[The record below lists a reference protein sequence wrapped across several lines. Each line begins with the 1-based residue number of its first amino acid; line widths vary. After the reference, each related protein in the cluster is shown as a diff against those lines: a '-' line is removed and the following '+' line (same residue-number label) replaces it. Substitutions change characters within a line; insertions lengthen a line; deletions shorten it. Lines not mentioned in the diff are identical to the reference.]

1 MSVHSGMRE
10 RPAAAPHATIESLR
24 TAFFPHTAPGDH
36 AAADAVVREHLD
48 LATRRLPGTDIVQFL
63 SAGRLPAVL
72 VVTDD
77 APLLVDTLS
86 GVVESGEAVIT
97 RLLHP
102 VVPVIRD
109 ETGTLVD
116 VAADR
121 TEATIESW
129 IRFEL
134 AAPMEDSRAEQLQA
148 DLAQALTALRN
159 IAADRPAALERV
171 RQAAAT
177 LAAAPSVS
185 APWDPRELADGID
198 LLGWFGDGHFTF
210 LGYHYQGLGAD
221 VADEL
226 GMFRTTR
233 STVDQESAT
242 QSPVAVVQGPE
253 FPTSCRGLHPHLIRV
268 PEIGETG
275 VVLGEHRFLGVFT
288 VTALHENVLDIP
300 VLGRRVREVITR
312 AGYRLDSHT
321 GRTLLEIIQDLP
333 RPQLFALDVDTLH
346 RTVVAVLGAA
356 ERKEL
361 LVFLRAADDRRS
373 LSALVYLPR
382 DRYTTAVRTG
392 MRRALLEH
400 FPGTA
405 IDHTVRV
412 TENPLAL
419 VHFTLRAGGDQVL
432 DAHEDWNVLEE
443 QVRSRLA
450 AVCRS
455 WDDAL
460 HDHLRECAGV
470 PATVGASYT
479 HRLPASY
486 QHDFSA
492 ERAAADI
499 SRLEALAAGAV
510 DVALTTRPAGDH
522 TELRFTLYVAGERV
536 SLSDILPIL
545 HSLGVEVL
553 DERPYPVTRPDG
565 LSTWIYE
572 FTLRSAGPSDVTAT
586 VARESQSAEPGTLAR
601 RFCDTFVAAWSG
613 AAEVDSFNALV
624 TRVGLTWTEAAL
636 LRAHAKYLRQI
647 GFPYSTRRIAAVLV
661 DNPRTCAA
669 LIELFTALFDPAA
682 DQSRDSTAVAEQI
695 GGAIEEVVSLE
706 ADRILRAYLDL
717 MRATVRTNYYRNGD
731 GVRRSPALALKL
743 EPGELSQLPQPR
755 PRFEVFVYSPHVEG
769 VHLRCG
775 AVSRGG
781 LRWSD
786 RREDF
791 RTEILG
797 LVKAQ
802 AVKNAVIVPVG
813 AKGGFVVKRPPAATG
828 DPVADREAFR
838 AVGIGCYRAFIGAL
852 LDVTDNVHPE
862 TGATVPPTGVV
873 RRDGDDPYLVVAADK
888 GTATFSDDAN
898 AVAAEYGFWLGD
910 AFASGGSVGYDH
922 KAMGITAKG
931 AWESVKRH
939 FREMGVDTQTQDF
952 TVAGVGDMS
961 GDVFG
966 NGMLLSEHIRLVA
979 AFDHR
984 HIFVDPNPDP
994 AASHRERAR
1003 LFALP
1008 RSSWNDYDTDR
1019 ISTGGGVFDRT
1030 AKSVPVSAEMR
1041 EALGLDSTVTR
1052 LSPQDLIR
1060 AILCAPVDLLWNG
1073 GIGTYVKAARET
1085 HLEVGDK
1092 ANDGVRADAGQVR
1105 ARVIGEGGNL
1115 GVTALGRI
1123 EFSLGGGRINTDA
1136 LDNSA
1141 GVDCSD
1147 HEVNIKI
1154 LLDGLVSTGRI
1165 EPEARNRLLQNMTDD
1180 VETLVLA
1187 GNVDQ
1192 NALLGTSR
1200 ATAAAKLRVHARQIR
1215 ALEAQRGLDRTL
1227 EALPDEDELERRGK
1241 QGRGLTSPELATL
1254 TAHVKLALKSDL
1266 LAGDLVDGDAFTDRL
1281 LGYFPARLQKDYPDA
1296 IRTHRLRREI
1306 IATVITNEVVDAGGI
1321 TYVFRLCEDT
1331 GASAVDAVRAYAAA
1345 SAIADLPATI
1355 SRIHT
1360 DAPNTA
1366 VSDAMMAEVRRLLDR
1381 LSRWLL
1387 HHRPQPLAIGA
1398 EITRYGKA
1406 FEHLLPKVA
1415 GWLQGPDAQIVETR
1429 AAGMQALDAQP
1440 EHATAIVSLLH
1451 AFCVMDII
1459 DVADLEGRA
1468 LDEAAELYYTLN
1480 AHLGLDHL
1488 LTAIS
1493 GLDDT
1498 DRWNALARL
1507 ALRDE
1512 VYGSMRLLCLDV
1524 LSGSASAETA
1534 AEKIVDWEAT
1544 NTSRLARARSILTEI
1559 FAVHPADLSTLSVA
1573 ARQVRTMVGRAGT
1586 GRSTN

>member
-1 MSVHSGMRE
+1 M
-10 RPAAAPHATIESLR
+10 
-24 TAFFPHTAPGDH
+24 
-36 AAADAVVREHLD
+36 REHLD
-48 LATRRLPGTDIVQFL
+48 VATRRLPGTDIVHL
-63 SAGRLPAVL
+63 HSAGRVPAVL
-72 VVTDD
+72 IVTDD
-77 APLLVDTLS
+77 MPLLVDTLG
-86 GVVESGEAVIT
+86 GVVESGGAVIS

-109 ETGTLVD
+109 ETGTLLD
-116 VAADR
+116 VGADR
-121 TEATIESW
+121 PESTSESW
-129 IRFEL
+129 MRFEL
-134 AAPMEDSRAEQLQA
+134 AAPMQDSRAEQLQA

-159 IAADRPAALERV
+159 IAADLPATLERV
-171 RQAAAT
+171 QRVAAT
-177 LAAAPSVS
+177 LAATPSVS
-185 APWDPRELADGID
+185 TPWNQRELSDSVD
-198 LLGWFGDGHFTF
+198 LLGWFGNGNFTF
-210 LGYHYQGLGAD
+210 LGYHYQGRGAD
-221 VADEL
+221 IADEL
-226 GMFRTTR
+226 GVFRTTR
-233 STVDQESAT
+233 FPVDPDSVMQA
-242 QSPVAVVQGPE
+242 PVAVIPGPE
-253 FPTSCRGLHPHLIRV
+253 FPPSSRGLRPHLITV
-268 PEIGETG
+268 PDLGETG
-275 VVLGEHRFLGVFT
+275 AVLGEHRFLGVFT
-288 VTALHENVLDIP
+288 VNALHENVLDIP
-300 VLGRRVREVITR
+300 VLAHRVREVITR

-321 GRTLLEIIQDLP
+321 GRTLLEIIQDHP
-333 RPQLFALDVDTLH
+333 RPELFALDVDTLH

-356 ERKEL
+356 ERKDL
-361 LVFLRAADDRRS
+361 LLFLRPSDDRRS

-392 MRRALLEH
+392 MQRALLER

-405 IDHTVRV
+405 VDHTVRV

-419 VHFTLRAGGDQVL
+419 VHFTLRANDDQAL
-432 DAHEDWNVLEE
+432 DVHSEWSVVEE

-450 AVCRS
+450 AVCRG
-455 WDDAL
+455 WDDGL
-460 HDHLRECAGV
+460 HDHLRECTGV
-470 PATVGASYT
+470 PESVGTSYI

-486 QHDFSA
+486 KHDFTA
-492 ERAAADI
+492 PRAAADI
-499 SRLEALAAGAV
+499 ARLEALAAGGV
-510 DVALTTRPAGDH
+510 DVALHTRPAGDH

-536 SLSDILPIL
+536 SLSGILPIL

-553 DERPYPVTRPDG
+553 DERPYPVTRPGG

-572 FTLRSAGPSDVTAT
+572 FSLYHDESVAVTAT
-586 VARESQSAEPGTLAR
+586 VDAERDTETPDTLAR

-624 TRVGLTWTEAAL
+624 ARVGLTWTEAAL
-636 LRAHAKYLRQI
+636 LRAYARYLRQI
-647 GFPYSTRRIAAVLV
+647 GFPYSTERVAAVLA
-661 DNPRTCAA
+661 DNPGTCAA
-669 LIELFTALFDPAA
+669 LIDLFTALFDPTP
-682 DQSRDSTAVAEQI
+682 DSGRDGTALAERI

-717 MRATVRTNYYRNGD
+717 MLATVRTNYYRTGH

-743 EPGELSQLPQPR
+743 EPGALSQLPQPR

-769 VHLRCG
+769 VHLRYG
-775 AVSRGG
+775 AVARGG

-813 AKGGFVVKRPPAATG
+813 AKGGFVVARPPAATG
-828 DPVADREAFR
+828 DPVADRDAFR

-862 TGATVPPTGVV
+862 TGATVPPAGVV

-939 FREMGVDTQTQDF
+939 FREMGVDTQNEDF
-952 TVAGVGDMS
+952 TVVGVGDMS

-994 AASHRERAR
+994 AMSYRERAR

-1008 RSSWNDYDTDR
+1008 RSSWVDYDADR

-1041 EALGLDSTVTR
+1041 EALGLTSTVTR

-1092 ANDGVRADAGQVR
+1092 ANDGVRVDAGQVR
-1105 ARVIGEGGNL
+1105 AKVIGEGGNL
-1115 GVTALGRI
+1115 GATALGRI
-1123 EFSLGGGRINTDA
+1123 EFALAGGRINTDA

-1165 EPEARNRLLQNMTDD
+1165 DPDARNRLLQNMTED
-1180 VETLVLA
+1180 VEKLVLA

-1215 ALEAQRGLDRTL
+1215 ALETQRGLDRTL

-1254 TAHVKLALKSDL
+1254 TAHVKLALKADL

-1281 LGYFPARLQKDYPDA
+1281 LAYFPDRLRKDYPDA

-1306 IATVITNEVVDAGGI
+1306 IATGITNEVVDTGGI

-1345 SAIADLPATI
+1345 SAIADLPALM
-1355 SRIHT
+1355 SRIRT
-1360 DAPNTA
+1360 GAPNTA
-1366 VSDAMMAEVRRLLDR
+1366 VSDAMTAEVRRLLDR

-1398 EITRYGKA
+1398 EITRYGTA
-1406 FEHLLPKVA
+1406 FEHLLPKVP
-1415 GWLQGPDAQIVETR
+1415 GWLQGPDAEVVRTR
-1429 AAGMQALDAQP
+1429 AAQLVARGAD
-1440 EHATAIVSLLH
+1440 ERHATTVLSLLH
-1451 AFCVMDII
+1451 GFCAMDII

-1468 LDEAAELYYTLN
+1468 LDEVAELYYTLN

-1498 DRWNALARL
+1498 GRWNALARL
-1507 ALRDE
+1507 ALRDD

-1524 LSGSASAETA
+1524 LSGSASAETP
-1534 AEKIVDWEAT
+1534 AEKITDWEAT
-1544 NTSRLARARSILTEI
+1544 NTARLARARSILTEI
-1559 FAVHPADLSTLSVA
+1559 FSADPADLSTLSVA

-1586 GRSTN
+1586 GRSTD

>member
-1 MSVHSGMRE
+1 MSAHSGIRE
-10 RPAAAPHATIESLR
+10 RSAAALPATLESLR
-24 TAFFPHTAPGDH
+24 TVFFPHTSPGDH
-36 AAADAVVREHLD
+36 GAADTVVREHVD
-48 LATRRLPGTDIVQFL
+48 LATRRLPGADIVHCHP
-63 SAGRLPAVL
+63 AGPLPAVL

-77 APLLVDTLS
+77 MPLLVDTLS
-86 GVVESGEAVIT
+86 GVVESGGAVIT

-102 VVPVIRD
+102 VVPAIRD
-109 ETGTLVD
+109 ETGTLID
-116 VAADR
+116 VGADR
-121 TEATIESW
+121 IESTSESW
-129 IRFEL
+129 MRFEL
-134 AAPMEDSRAEQLQA
+134 AAPMEDSRAGQLRA

-159 IAADRPAALERV
+159 IAADLPATRERV
-171 RQAAAT
+171 EQVAAT
-177 LAAAPSVS
+177 LAAATSVP
-185 APWDPRELADGID
+185 APWDREELADSVD
-198 LLGWFGDGHFTF
+198 LLRWFGDGNVTF
-210 LGYHYQGLGAD
+210 LGYHYQGRGTD
-221 VADEL
+221 ITDEL
-226 GMFRTTR
+226 GVFRTTGF
-233 STVDQESAT
+233 TVDPDRAT
-242 QSPVAVVQGPE
+242 QSLVAVAQGPE
-253 FPTSCRGLHPHLIRV
+253 FPPSSGGLHPHLITV
-268 PEIGETG
+268 PDIGETG
-275 VVLGEHRFLGVFT
+275 AALGEHRFLGVFT

-300 VLGRRVREVITR
+300 VLAHRVRDVITK

-321 GRTLLEIIQDLP
+321 GQTLLDIIQDHP
-333 RPQLFALDVDTLH
+333 RPELFALDVDTLH
-346 RTVVAVLGAA
+346 RTVVSVLGAT
-356 ERKEL
+356 EREDL
-361 LVFLRAADDRRS
+361 LLFLRPAGDHRS

-392 MRRALLEH
+392 MQRTLLEQ

-419 VHFTLRAGGDQVL
+419 VHFSLRAGDDQVL
-432 DAHEDWNVLEE
+432 DDHADWSVVEE
-443 QVRSRLA
+443 QVRARLA
-450 AVCRS
+450 TVCRS

-460 HDHLRECAGV
+460 HDHLRDVTAV
-470 PATVGASYT
+470 PASVGAGYM

-486 QHDFSA
+486 KHDFTA
-492 ERAAADI
+492 DRAAADI
-499 SRLEALAAGAV
+499 VRLQALAAGAV
-510 DVALTTRPAGDH
+510 DVALHTRPVGEH

-536 SLSDILPIL
+536 SLSEILPIL

-572 FTLRSAGPSDVTAT
+572 FTLRPAGPADVTAT
-586 VARESQSAEPGTLAR
+586 VAAELHSAQPGTLAR

-624 TRVGLTWTEAAL
+624 ARVGLTWTEAAL
-636 LRAHAKYLRQI
+636 LRAYAKYLRQI
-647 GFPYSTRRIAAVLV
+647 GFPYSATSIAAVLA

-669 LIELFTALFDPAA
+669 LIDLFTALFDPTG
-682 DQSRDSTAVAEQI
+682 DPSRDSTAIAEQI

-717 MRATVRTNYYRNGD
+717 MRATVRTNYYRTGD
-731 GVRRSPALALKL
+731 GVRRSPALSLKL
-743 EPGELSQLPQPR
+743 EPSALSQLPQPR

-769 VHLRCG
+769 VHLRYG
-775 AVSRGG
+775 AVARGG

-813 AKGGFVVKRPPAATG
+813 AKGGFVVTRPPAPTG
-828 DPVADREAFR
+828 DPVADRDASR
-838 AVGIGCYRAFIGAL
+838 AAGVECYRAFIGAL

-862 TGATVPPTGVV
+862 TGATVPPAAVV

-888 GTATFSDDAN
+888 GTATFSDEAN

-939 FREMGVDTQTQDF
+939 FREMGIDTQNQDF

-994 AASHRERAR
+994 VTSYRERAR
-1003 LFALP
+1003 LFELP
-1008 RSSWNDYDTDR
+1008 RSSWTDYDTAR
-1019 ISTGGGVFDRT
+1019 ISAGGGVFDRT

-1060 AILCAPVDLLWNG
+1060 AILRAPVDLMWNG

-1092 ANDGVRADAGQVR
+1092 ANDGVRVDAGQVR
-1105 ARVIGEGGNL
+1105 ATVIGEGGNL

-1123 EFSLGGGRINTDA
+1123 EFALDGGRINTDA

-1154 LLDGLVSTGRI
+1154 LLDGLVATGRI
-1165 EPEARNRLLQNMTDD
+1165 DPNTRNRLLQEMTDD
-1180 VETLVLA
+1180 VERLVLA
-1187 GNVDQ
+1187 DNVDQ
-1192 NALLGTSR
+1192 NALLGTGR
-1200 ATAAAKLRVHARQIR
+1200 VTAAGKLRVHARQIR

-1227 EALPDEDELERRGK
+1227 EALPGEDELERRGK
-1241 QGRGLTSPELATL
+1241 QGHGLTSPELATL
-1254 TAHVKLALKSDL
+1254 TAHVKLALKADL

-1281 LGYFPARLQKDYPDA
+1281 LGYFPARLREDYPDA

-1306 IATVITNEVVDAGGI
+1306 IATVITNEVVDTGGI

-1331 GASAVDAVRAYAAA
+1331 GASTVDAVRAFAAA
-1345 SAIADLPATI
+1345 SAIADLPALIRGIRTG
-1355 SRIHT
+1355 
-1360 DAPNTA
+1360 APNTA
-1366 VSDAMMAEVRRLLDR
+1366 VSDAMMSEVRRLLDR

-1387 HHRPQPLAIGA
+1387 NHRPQPLAIGA
-1398 EITRYGKA
+1398 EITRYGRA
-1406 FEHLLPKVA
+1406 FECLLPKVS
-1415 GWLQGPDAQIVETR
+1415 GWLQGPDAVVVRTR
-1429 AAGMQALDAQP
+1429 TEQLVARGAD
-1440 EHATAIVSLLH
+1440 EHHATAVLSLLH
-1451 AFCVMDII
+1451 GFCAMDII
-1459 DVADLEGRA
+1459 DIADLENRE
-1468 LDEAAELYYTLN
+1468 LDEVAELYYTLN

-1498 DRWNALARL
+1498 DRWNGLARL
-1507 ALRDE
+1507 ALRDD

-1534 AEKIVDWEAT
+1534 AEKIADWEAT

-1559 FAVHPADLSTLSVA
+1559 FAAHPADLATLSVA

-1586 GRSTN
+1586 GQPNN

>member
-1 MSVHSGMRE
+1 MSVHSGKRE
-10 RPAAAPHATIESLR
+10 GPAAAIPATLESLR

-36 AAADAVVREHLD
+36 AAADTVVREHLD
-48 LATRRLPGTDIVQFL
+48 LAARRLPGTDIVHYH
-63 SAGRLPAVL
+63 SAGRLPVVL
-72 VVTDD
+72 IVTDD
-77 APLLVDTLS
+77 MPLLVDALS
-86 GVVESGEAVIT
+86 GVVESGEGMIT

-109 ETGTLVD
+109 ETGTLLD
-116 VAADR
+116 VAADLQ
-121 TEATIESW
+121 EATTESW
-129 IRFEL
+129 MRFEL

-159 IAADRPAALERV
+159 IAADLPATLERV
-171 RQAAAT
+171 QRVAAS
-177 LAAAPSVS
+177 LAAASSVP
-185 APWDPRELADGID
+185 APWTRQELTDSVD
-198 LLGWFGDGHFTF
+198 LLGWLRDGNFTF
-210 LGYHYQGLGAD
+210 LGYHFQGRGAD
-221 VADEL
+221 TADEL
-226 GMFRTTR
+226 GAFRTTPVTITLEA
-233 STVDQESAT
+233 ST
-242 QSPVAVVQGPE
+242 QSLLTVAQAPE
-253 FPTSCRGLHPHLIRV
+253 FPTSSPGLHPHLITV
-268 PEIGETG
+268 PEIGDTG
-275 VVLGEHRFLGVFT
+275 AVLGEHRFLGLFT

-300 VLGRRVREVITR
+300 ALSDRVREVITR

-321 GRTLLEIIQDLP
+321 GRTLLEIVQAYP
-333 RPQLFALDVDTLH
+333 RPELFALDVDTLH
-346 RTVVAVLGAA
+346 RTAVAVLGAA
-356 ERKEL
+356 ERKDL
-361 LVFLRAADDRRS
+361 LLFLRPADDNRS

-392 MRRALLEH
+392 MQRALLEQ

-405 IDHTVRV
+405 VDHTVRV

-419 VHFTLRAGGDQVL
+419 VHFTLRTRTDAAL
-432 DAHEDWNVLEE
+432 DVHSDWSVVEE

-450 AVCRS
+450 VVCRS

-470 PATVGASYT
+470 PASVGVSYT
-479 HRLPASY
+479 HRLPATY
-486 QHDFSA
+486 KHDFTA
-492 ERAAADI
+492 PRAAADI
-499 SRLEALAAGAV
+499 ARLEALAAGAV
-510 DVALTTRPAGDH
+510 DVALSTRPAGDH

-572 FTLRSAGPSDVTAT
+572 FTLRSAGPGDISAT
-586 VARESQSAEPGTLAR
+586 VAGEQHSAEPGTLAR
-601 RFCDTFVAAWSG
+601 RFCDAFVAAWSG
-613 AAEVDSFNALV
+613 TAEVDSFNALV
-624 TRVGLTWTEAAL
+624 ASVGLTWTEVAL
-636 LRAHAKYLRQI
+636 LRAYAKYLRQI
-647 GFPYSTRRIAAVLV
+647 GFPYSTKRIAAVLA

-669 LIELFTALFDPAA
+669 LIDLFTALFDPAA
-682 DQSRDSTAVAEQI
+682 DPSLDSTAIAEQI
-695 GGAIEEVVSLE
+695 GGAVEEVVSLE

-717 MRATVRTNYYRNGD
+717 MRATVRTNYYRTGD

-743 EPGELSQLPQPR
+743 EPVVLSQLPQPR
-755 PRFEVFVYSPHVEG
+755 PRFEVFVYSPRVEG
-769 VHLRCG
+769 VHLRFG
-775 AVSRGG
+775 AVARGG

-813 AKGGFVVKRPPAATG
+813 AKGGFVVTRPPAPTG
-828 DPVADREAFR
+828 DPVVDREAFR
-838 AVGIGCYRAFIGAL
+838 AAAVECYRAFIGAL

-862 TGATVPPTGVV
+862 TGATVPPTGVL

-888 GTATFSDDAN
+888 GTATFSDEAN

-939 FREMGVDTQTQDF
+939 FREMGLDTQNQDF

-994 AASHRERAR
+994 VTSYRERTR

-1008 RSSWNDYDTDR
+1008 RSSWDDYDTDR
-1019 ISTGGGVFDRT
+1019 ISTGGGVFDRA

-1092 ANDGVRADAGQVR
+1092 ANDGVRVDAGQVR
-1105 ARVIGEGGNL
+1105 AKVIGEGGNL
-1115 GVTALGRI
+1115 GATALGRI
-1123 EFSLGGGRINTDA
+1123 EFALAGGRINTDA

-1147 HEVNIKI
+1147 HEVNLKI
-1154 LLDGLVSTGRI
+1154 LLDGLVSIGRI
-1165 EPEARNRLLQNMTDD
+1165 DPDARNRLLQSMTDD
-1180 VETLVLA
+1180 VEKLVLA
-1187 GNVDQ
+1187 DNVDQ

-1227 EALPDEDELERRGK
+1227 EALPGEDELERRGT

-1254 TAHVKLALKSDL
+1254 TAHVKLALKADL

-1281 LGYFPARLQKDYPDA
+1281 LGYFPARLREDYPDA

-1306 IATVITNEVVDAGGI
+1306 IATVITNEVVDTGGI

-1331 GASAVDAVRAYAAA
+1331 GASAVDAVRAYTAA
-1345 SAIADLPATI
+1345 SAIADLPALI
-1355 SRIHT
+1355 SRIRT
-1360 DAPNTA
+1360 GTPNAA
-1366 VSDAMMAEVRRLLDR
+1366 VSDAMTAEVRRLLDR

-1398 EITRYGKA
+1398 EI
-1406 FEHLLPKVA
+1406 
-1415 GWLQGPDAQIVETR
+1415 I
-1429 AAGMQALDAQP
+1429 
-1440 EHATAIVSLLH
+1440 
-1451 AFCVMDII
+1451 
-1459 DVADLEGRA
+1459 
-1468 LDEAAELYYTLN
+1468 
-1480 AHLGLDHL
+1480 
-1488 LTAIS
+1488 
-1493 GLDDT
+1493 
-1498 DRWNALARL
+1498 
-1507 ALRDE
+1507 
-1512 VYGSMRLLCLDV
+1512 
-1524 LSGSASAETA
+1524 
-1534 AEKIVDWEAT
+1534 
-1544 NTSRLARARSILTEI
+1544 
-1559 FAVHPADLSTLSVA
+1559 
-1573 ARQVRTMVGRAGT
+1573 
-1586 GRSTN
+1586 